1 MSLTRRRLLTQNM
14 NEMDEF
20 ILEASP
26 DNDLYYNF
34 IIDINRNANLPIVS
48 VQYDNINNRYVVF
61 EENTPNTQDVEI
73 QGVEGDAKKT
83 FRFCGAFTNVRPLAT
98 LTAGGTTKVKILK
111 WYGLSNKLFEGLFC
125 GQNIDYE
132 ITIPDHIVNI
142 DGLAFQQEGTLFTNI
157 NFSSGA
163 KLNLPQHIE
172 SISSFGQFTT
182 TFFDNATNNGD
193 FWIIDGIVLATLC
206 DYNTVTE
213 VTIPNGTKRIATK
226 LFQKPSTFVKLLK
239 INMPTDDSLIEIPES
254 YCENL
259 TTLTEFECPA
269 SITKIGKLAFANTS
283 GSMALASI
291 KFNQP
296 ANLEINLPQAGS
308 ETGMFYVK
316 TARSM
321 TIYTDNETI
330 KNYNYDSDNITAT
343 IFHLDGSQWS

>member
-48 VQYDNINNRYVVF
+48 IQYDNLNNRYVVF
-61 EENTPNTQDVEI
+61 EDNTLNIRDVEI
-73 QGVEGDAKKT
+73 QGEEADAKKV
-83 FRFCGAFTNVRPLAT
+83 FRFCGAFSNVRPLVT
-98 LTAGGTTKVKILK
+98 LAAGGTTKVKILK
-111 WYGLSNKLFEGLFC
+111 WYELSNKLFEGLFY
-125 GQNIDYE
+125 GQSIDYE

-142 DGLAFQQEGTLFTNI
+142 DGLAFQQSGLHTDI
-157 NFSSGA
+157 YFSSGA
-163 KLNLPQHIE
+163 KLNLPSYIE
-172 SISSFGQFTT
+172 TISSFGVFE

-193 FWIIDGIVLATLC
+193 FWSIDGIVLATLLS
-206 DYNTVTE
+206 DYSAVTE
-213 VTIPNGTKRIATK
+213 VTIPNGTIRIATK
-226 LFQKPSTFVKLLK
+226 LFQKPNTFSKIIK
-239 INMPTDDSLIEIPES
+239 INMPTDNMLIEIPDS
-254 YCENL
+254 FCEGL
-259 TTLTEFECPA
+259 TVLPEFECPA

-283 GSMALASI
+283 GSMAITSI

-296 ANLEINLPQAGS
+296 ASLEVSLPEAGS
-308 ETGMFYVK
+308 GTGMFYVK

-330 KNYNYDSDNITAT
+330 KNYDYDSDNITAT
-343 IFHLDGSQWS
+343 ILHLDGSTWS